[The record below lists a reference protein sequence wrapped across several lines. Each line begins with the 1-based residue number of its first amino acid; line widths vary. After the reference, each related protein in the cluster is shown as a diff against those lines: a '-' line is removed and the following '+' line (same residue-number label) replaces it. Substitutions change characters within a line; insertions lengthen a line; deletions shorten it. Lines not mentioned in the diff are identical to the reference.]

1 MLQLDEKQIL
11 EAANQIL
18 ILAKNFDEIFG
29 QNNNL
34 KKYSME
40 LFSELENF
48 RQTKQVWWHKI
59 SQIYCCLMLKN

>member
-48 RQTKQVWWHKI
+48 RQTKQV
-59 SQIYCCLMLKN
+59 